1 MLLGWAVPSWSYNV
15 CQVSLQVCSGC
26 PKRCLGTG
34 RKEWCLLVLQMIPG
48 VWLRAAWLCLLHVLT
63 VTPCRCL
70 RSWTRSGGRWQKKP
84 KMEAFQSTTEKETS
98 ANALTMQT
106 NWVGGGKER
115 AAVGVWHR
123 TGSANSAF
131 SVLQARQA
139 LAAPS
144 TLLWAW
150 PSSPWCSWCWQPAW
164 PWQWELQPG
173 TSCDRHS
180 VALLGGKGRDV
191 PCLFSD
197 LSLAGG
203 ELAAEWE

>member
-1 MLLGWAVPSWSYNV
+1 M
-15 CQVSLQVCSGC
+15 
-26 PKRCLGTG
+26 
-34 RKEWCLLVLQMIPG
+34 PG
-48 VWLRAAWLCLLHVLT
+48 VTTGLQWMPQKVSGDREEGVVLACSPDDSRGLAESCLALPASHVLT

-70 RSWTRSGGRWQKKP
+70 RSWTRSAGRWQKKP
-84 KMEAFQSTTEKETS
+84 KMEAFQSMTEKETS

>member
-1 MLLGWAVPSWSYNV
+1 MGCAFLK
-15 CQVSLQVCSGC
+15 LQCV
-26 PKRCLGTG
+26 
-34 RKEWCLLVLQMIPG
+34 PG
-48 VWLRAAWLCLLHVLT
+48 VTTGLQWMPQKVSRDREEGVVLACSPDDSRGLAESCLALPASHVLT

-70 RSWTRSGGRWQKKP
+70 RSWTRSAGRWQKKP
-84 KMEAFQSTTEKETS
+84 KMEAFQSMTEKETS

-106 NWVGGGKER
+106 NWVGGGNER

-131 SVLQARQA
+131 CVLQARQA

>member
-1 MLLGWAVPSWSYNV
+1 MGCAFLK
-15 CQVSLQVCSGC
+15 LQCV
-26 PKRCLGTG
+26 
-34 RKEWCLLVLQMIPG
+34 PG
-48 VWLRAAWLCLLHVLT
+48 VTTGLQWMPQKVSRDREEGVVLACSPDDSRGLAESCLALPASHVLT

-70 RSWTRSGGRWQKKP
+70 RSWTRSAGRWQKKP
-84 KMEAFQSTTEKETS
+84 KMEAFQSMTEKETS

-131 SVLQARQA
+131 CVLQARQA

>member
-1 MLLGWAVPSWSYNV
+1 MGCAFLK
-15 CQVSLQVCSGC
+15 LQCV
-26 PKRCLGTG
+26 
-34 RKEWCLLVLQMIPG
+34 PG
-48 VWLRAAWLCLLHVLT
+48 VTTGLQWMPQKVSGDREEGVVLACSPDDSRGLAESCLALPASHVLT

-70 RSWTRSGGRWQKKP
+70 RSWTRSAGRWQKKP
-84 KMEAFQSTTEKETS
+84 KMEAFQSMTEKETS

-131 SVLQARQA
+131 CILQTRQA

-164 PWQWELQPG
+164 PWQRELQPG

>member
-1 MLLGWAVPSWSYNV
+1 M
-15 CQVSLQVCSGC
+15 
-26 PKRCLGTG
+26 
-34 RKEWCLLVLQMIPG
+34 PG
-48 VWLRAAWLCLLHVLT
+48 VTTGLQWMPQKVSRDREEGVVLACSPDDSRGLAESCLALPASHALT
-63 VTPCRCL
+63 ITPCRCL
-70 RSWTRSGGRWQKKP
+70 RSWTRSAGRWQKKP
-84 KMEAFQSTTEKETS
+84 KMEAFHSTTEKETS

-106 NWVGGGKER
+106 NWVGGGNER

-144 TLLWAW
+144 MLLWAW
-150 PSSPWCSWCWQPAW
+150 PGSPWCSWCWQPAW

>member
-1 MLLGWAVPSWSYNV
+1 MQWMP
-15 CQVSLQVCSGC
+15 QKVSRDREEGVVLACSPDDSRGLAES
-26 PKRCLGTG
+26 CLA
-34 RKEWCLLVLQMIPG
+34 LP
-48 VWLRAAWLCLLHVLT
+48 ASHVLT

-70 RSWTRSGGRWQKKP
+70 RSWTRSAGRWQKKP
-84 KMEAFQSTTEKETS
+84 KMEAFQSMTEKETS

-106 NWVGGGKER
+106 NWVGGGNER

-131 SVLQARQA
+131 CVLQARQA

-180 VALLGGKGRDV
+180 VVLLGGKGRDV